1 MEPFQGRKLL
11 RMPGSTARRFDSF
24 TASRHRL
31 SDTLNSQGGIQL
43 GGTDEPVALALGL
56 E

>member
-1 MEPFQGRKLL
+1 MEPFQRGKVL
-11 RMPGSTARRFDSF
+11 RMLGSTARRLDSF

-43 GGTDEPVALALGL
+43 GRADEPVALALGL